1 MGRDNI
7 MKFFDAGHFGTLMSA
22 FLYFTVSTTVW
33 VMIGALG
40 VYIGED
46 LQLAPTEKGLLI
58 ALPIL
63 CGSLLRVP
71 AGILGDR
78 VGAKKV
84 GVIGLVLT
92 IIPLLVGWLGAASYG
107 SLIVIGLMLSVA
119 GASFALALPLAS
131 RCYPARHQGLVMGIV
146 GSGNCGTV
154 LAALLAPRIAESL
167 GWHGV
172 FGLMIL
178 PLLFTLALFLFLAKE
193 QSRPPAGQAFTSY
206 LNILRQPD
214 SWWLSLFYMVTF
226 GGFVGLAS
234 FLPVFFYDE
243 YGVGKVMAGNLT
255 ALCIFGGSLLRPV
268 GGLLADR
275 HGGIRVLMALYG
287 VVIAAMLLLSRLPA
301 LPWAIAQ
308 LFLVVSLLGIGN
320 GAVFQ
325 LVPQRFQKDLGAVTG
340 LVGAVGGVGGFL
352 LSFGFGLSRGLLGTY
367 SIAFAIFAMAAAL
380 CVALLV
386 YLQRGWQRAWARDE
400 IGASF

>member
-1 MGRDNI
+1 VNKHLEEFRR
-7 MKFFDAGHFGTLMSA
+7 AGHGGTLIGA
-22 FLYFTVSTTVW
+22 LVYFTVSTAVW
-33 VMIGALG
+33 VMVGALG
-40 VYIGED
+40 VYIAED
-46 LQLAPTEKGLLI
+46 LKLAPTEKGLLI

-63 CGSLLRVP
+63 CGSLLRIPV
-71 AGILGDR
+71 GILGDR

-84 GVIGLVLT
+84 GTIGRALT
-92 IIPLLVGWLGAASYG
+92 VVPLLVGWLGAASYV

-154 LAALLAPRIAESL
+154 LAALLAPRLAEWL

-172 FGLMIL
+172 FGLTIL
-178 PLLFTLALFLFLAKE
+178 PLLFTLALFSVIAKE
-193 QSRPPAGQAFTSY
+193 QSQPSVGQSVTSY
-206 LNILRQPD
+206 SKILRQAD
-214 SWWLSLFYMVTF
+214 SWWFSLFYMVTF

-255 ALCIFGGSLLRPV
+255 ALCVFGGSFLRPV

-287 VVIAAMLLLSRLPA
+287 IVIAAMLLMSRLPP
-301 LPWAIAQ
+301 LPWAIAE
-308 LFLVVSLLGIGN
+308 LFLVVSLLGVGN

-325 LVPQRFQKDLGAVTG
+325 LVPQRFQKEIGAVTG

-352 LSFGFGLSRGLLGTY
+352 LSFGFGLSKELLGTY
-367 SIAFAIFAMAAAL
+367 GIAFASFALAAAS
-380 CVALLV
+380 CVGLLA
-386 YLQRGWQRAWARDE
+386 YLQADWRRQWARE
-400 IGASF
+400 EVGMSV

>member
-1 MGRDNI
+1 
-7 MKFFDAGHFGTLMSA
+7 MKKYLEEFRRAGHGGTLIGA
-22 FLYFTVSTTVW
+22 LVYFTVSTSVW

-46 LQLAPTEKGLLI
+46 LKLAPTEKGLLI

-63 CGSLLRVP
+63 CGSLLRIP

-78 VGAKKV
+78 IGAKKV

-92 IIPLLVGWLGAASYG
+92 LVPLLAGWLGAASYG
-107 SLIVIGLMLSVA
+107 SLIAIGLMLSVA
-119 GASFALALPLAS
+119 GASFAVALPLAS

-154 LAALLAPRIAESL
+154 LAALLAPRFAEWF
-167 GWHGV
+167 GWRGA

-178 PLLFTLALFLFLAKE
+178 PLLFTLALFSTMAKE
-193 QSRPPAGQAFTSY
+193 QARPAANQAMISY
-206 LNILRQPD
+206 LKILRQAD
-214 SWWLSLFYMVTF
+214 SWWFSLFYMVTF

-255 ALCIFGGSLLRPV
+255 ALCVFGGSFLRPV

-275 HGGIRVLMALYG
+275 HGGIRVLITLFG
-287 VVIAAMLLLSRLPA
+287 IVIAAMLSISRLPP
-301 LPWAIAQ
+301 LPWALAE

-325 LVPQRFQKDLGAVTG
+325 LVPRRFQKELGAVTG

-352 LSFGFGLSRGLLGTY
+352 LSFGFGLSKGLLGTY
-367 SIAFAIFAMAAAL
+367 GIAFAIFGLAAAL

-386 YLQRGWQRAWARDE
+386 YLQRDWRRDWAREE
-400 IGASF
+400 IGVSF